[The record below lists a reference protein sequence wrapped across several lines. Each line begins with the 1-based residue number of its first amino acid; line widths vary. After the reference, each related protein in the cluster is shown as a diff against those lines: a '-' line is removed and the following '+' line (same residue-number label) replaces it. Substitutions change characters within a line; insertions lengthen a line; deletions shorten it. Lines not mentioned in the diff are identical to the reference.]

1 MTHPRSPAALPRR
14 IPWLI
19 GLAVGAL
26 TVAVAWLAA
35 GIVPQDLM
43 DPAPM
48 PEAERLALTVLAVT
62 VAALAILAGIAA
74 FALESSLEPPIA
86 APPVADTPVADTP
99 VAVRRPLPVAPAR
112 HHARVGF
119 REAA

>member
-1 MTHPRSPAALPRR
+1 MSDPRSPAALPRR

-26 TVAVAWLAA
+26 SLAIAWVAGGTMPSGL
-35 GIVPQDLM
+35 P

-48 PEAERLALTVLAVT
+48 AEAERLALTMLAVV

-74 FALESSLEPPIA
+74 FALESSLEPPV
-86 APPVADTPVADTP
+86 AP
-99 VAVRRPLPVAPAR
+99 RRPLPATPAR
-112 HHARVGF
+112 RPQVVTL

>member
-26 TVAVAWLAA
+26 SLAVAWVAA

-74 FALESSLEPPIA
+74 FALESSLEPPFA
-86 APPVADTPVADTP
+86 EPPITA
-99 VAVRRPLPVAPAR
+99 RRPLPVAPTR